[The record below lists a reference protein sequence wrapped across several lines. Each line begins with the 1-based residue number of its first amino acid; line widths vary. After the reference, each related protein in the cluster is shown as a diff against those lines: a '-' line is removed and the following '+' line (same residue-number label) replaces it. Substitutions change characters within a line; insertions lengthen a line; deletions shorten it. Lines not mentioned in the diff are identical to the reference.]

1 MIRGRPILRFSLRG
15 SGASG
20 EGIQKGQEK
29 RWRFVLLYTP
39 DEFVRRLKKRG
50 GLH

>member
-1 MIRGRPILRFSLRG
+1 VVDPFSAFLCAVQVPAAKE
-15 SGASG
+15 SKKA
-20 EGIQKGQEK
+20 KK
-29 RWRFVLLYTP
+29 TRWRFVLLYTP